1 MAELGQEMNG
11 VGCSAFVV
19 PASRMRPC
27 QAGRENER
35 EDGQEVWHVNYVGE
49 WIRLSNVF
57 VIGDELNVIGGVQNS
72 ELMRKMDGLKMC
84 TFKDSTG
91 GAVSFVSI

>member
-27 QAGRENER
+27 EAGRENER

-49 WIRLSNVF
+49 
-57 VIGDELNVIGGVQNS
+57 
-72 ELMRKMDGLKMC
+72 
-84 TFKDSTG
+84 
-91 GAVSFVSI
+91 